1 MIALSSR
8 YVIAIAI
15 LGVLAAVPVAV
26 HSSGRRDV
34 DDCADPGALR
44 ATLLIPG
51 SRPEFNDKPLKPGE
65 LMRSE
70 GSLEPQLSRFAPPLR
85 FAVQRSFEPAEVTSR
100 PGRLVVQRLEA
111 QEHGVRILERG
122 DVRLPVHWLEER
134 TRGMPTFAAFFYVY
148 ENRPVEGPYRALIGS
163 ALRRLAGGPRP
174 LSVFAV
180 GGSAPEPVAEQ
191 ARRQAEDWLFE
202 AWDHYQVV
210 CIPPEKD
217 APIDGPGKLR

>member
-1 MIALSSR
+1 VV
-8 YVIAIAI
+8 VIAA
-15 LGVLAAVPVAV
+15 LALLTALPVAV

-51 SRPEFNDKPLKPGE
+51 SRPEFDGDTPLKPGE

-70 GSLEPQLSRFAPPLR
+70 GTVHPQLSRFAPPLR

-111 QEHGVRILERG
+111 QRHEIRVLERG
-122 DVRLPVHWLEER
+122 DVKLPVHWLEEK

-148 ENRPVEGPYRALIGS
+148 ENRPVEGPYRALLGS

-174 LSVFAV
+174 LSVFVV
-180 GGSAPEPVAEQ
+180 GGSAPTAVVDQ
-191 ARRQAEDWLFE
+191 ARRQAEDWLFA
-202 AWDHYQVV
+202 AWDHYRSV
-210 CIPPEKD
+210 CLPRGGG
-217 APIDGPGKLR
+217 GPD